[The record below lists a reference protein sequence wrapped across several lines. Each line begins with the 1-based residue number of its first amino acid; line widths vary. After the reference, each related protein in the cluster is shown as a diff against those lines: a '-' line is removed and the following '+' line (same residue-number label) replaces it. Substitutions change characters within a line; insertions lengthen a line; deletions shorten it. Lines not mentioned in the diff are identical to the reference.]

1 MAQSIHKDHRKRMK
15 ERFMQQGLD
24 GFTDI
29 QALELLLFYSIP
41 RQDTNPVAHKLLEHF
56 GSLSQVLEAPAEEL
70 LRVGGIGEHSA
81 VLLNLI
87 NQMSRFYLMDRA
99 KREKVL
105 PTIEDCARYLQSYF
119 YGRTRETVF
128 LLCLDAKCKALC
140 CKEMGEGSVNSAGIS
155 VRKIVKQHCGRV
167 PVLWYW
173 PITIP
178 AALRC
183 RLRMTTLQRIRPR
196 RHWQPLESSCWI
208 ISFWRME
215 TLCHWLSPVICKNY
229 LRAPI
234 CGSVPNLETACG
246 GVTVPKFEVVSE
258 YQPSGEPHKSNAFAG
273 TP

>member
-1 MAQSIHKDHRKRMK
+1 MAMHDGHRQRLKD
-15 ERFMQQGLD
+15 RFLLEGLD
-24 GFTDI
+24 NFDEL
-29 QALELLLFYSIP
+29 QVLELLLFYAIP
-41 RQDTNPVAHKLLEHF
+41 RVDTNPMAHRLLKRF

-155 VRKIVKQHCGRV
+155 VRKIVETALREGASSV
-167 PVLWYW
+167 VLAHNH
-173 PITIP
+173 PSGIAIP
-178 AALRC
+178 SPEDIHTTRRLAAALASVEIALADHIVVADDDYVSMVQSGYRFDDV
-183 RLRMTTLQRIRPR
+183 
-196 RHWQPLESSCWI
+196 
-208 ISFWRME
+208 SF
-215 TLCHWLSPVICKNY
+215 L
-229 LRAPI
+229 
-234 CGSVPNLETACG
+234 
-246 GVTVPKFEVVSE
+246 
-258 YQPSGEPHKSNAFAG
+258 
-273 TP
+273 

>member
-1 MAQSIHKDHRKRMK
+1 MAESIHKDHRKRMK

-41 RQDTNPVAHKLLEHF
+41 RQDTNPVAHKLLDHF
-56 GSLSQVLEAPAEEL
+56 GSLSQVLEAPEEEL

-140 CKEMGEGSVNSAGIS
+140 CKEVGEGSVNSAGIS
-155 VRKIVKQHCGRV
+155 VRKIVETALREGASSV
-167 PVLWYW
+167 VLAHNH
-173 PITIP
+173 PSGIAIP
-178 AALRC
+178 SPEDIHTTRRLAAALASVEIALADHIVVADGDYVSMVQSGYRFDDV
-183 RLRMTTLQRIRPR
+183 
-196 RHWQPLESSCWI
+196 
-208 ISFWRME
+208 SF
-215 TLCHWLSPVICKNY
+215 L
-229 LRAPI
+229 
-234 CGSVPNLETACG
+234 
-246 GVTVPKFEVVSE
+246 
-258 YQPSGEPHKSNAFAG
+258 
-273 TP
+273 